1 MAFVPPDFNRPAD
14 PSILP
19 EKKKTNNEYIV
30 MKKRILIPVLAIGML
45 LTTAAFKSDF
55 FEIAKQ
61 IEIFTTLFKELNMN
75 YVDENTPSDLMDK
88 AIKGMLDDLDPYT
101 VYWNEQQVQ
110 DARIRNSGTYT
121 GIGASVRTE
130 KDKIVIV
137 EPFKDYPADKAGLK
151 AGDEIVKI
159 GTTELS
165 SFDDDAGEL
174 LKGVAG
180 SEVEL
185 TYRRQGK
192 LGTTTL
198 KREKVDVKAVPYF
211 SLIDD
216 DIGYIVL
223 SRFNRRTTIE
233 TRSALEELK
242 LQGAK
247 KIILDL
253 RGNPGGLL
261 NEAINVV
268 NLFVPKG
275 EVITTTK
282 SVIEKY
288 NKTYKTRQE
297 PVDTEIP
304 LAVLI
309 NGRSASA
316 SEIVS
321 GGLQDLDR
329 AVVIGARSFGKG
341 LVQRPKKL
349 TYGTQ
354 LKVTISRYYTPSGRC
369 IQALDYW
376 NRDENGDPVRLDPK
390 EYNAFKTKGGRTVYD
405 GGGILPDIELETA
418 KFSPITTALLKDR
431 AIFDYATDYYYN
443 HELSDS
449 DNFEFTDNDFKA
461 FMAFLE
467 KNGFDYQTETEK
479 KLSEAMKRAE
489 DDQLQED
496 IRGAYNDLLEAVNE
510 AKQKDLVD
518 KKAEIRSLLSDEI
531 LKRYF
536 YREGLYDYQVKHN
549 PEILEAIEVLN
560 DVRRYQKI
568 LQ

>member
-1 MAFVPPDFNRPAD
+1 
-14 PSILP
+14 
-19 EKKKTNNEYIV
+19 
-30 MKKRILIPVLAIGML
+30 MKKRIIVPIIAVGIFF
-45 LTTAAFKSDF
+45 TTVSFKSDF

-75 YVDENTPSDLMDK
+75 YVDEVTPATLMDN
-88 AIKGMLDDLDPYT
+88 AIKGMLEDLDPYT
-101 VYWNEQQVQ
+101 VYWNEQQVE
-110 DARIRNSGTYT
+110 DAKINNSGIYT
-121 GIGASVRTE
+121 GIGATAQSR
-130 KDKIVIV
+130 KDKIIIV
-137 EPFKDYPADKAGLK
+137 EPYKDYPADKAGLK

-159 GTTELS
+159 GNINIADLE
-165 SFDDDAGEL
+165 DDAGEL
-174 LKGVAG
+174 LKGAPG
-180 SEVEL
+180 STVEV
-185 TYRRQGK
+185 TYKRQGK
-192 LGTTTL
+192 IATATITRGA
-198 KREKVDVKAVPYF
+198 VDLKAVPFYK
-211 SLIDD
+211 LINN

-223 SRFNRRTTIE
+223 SQFNRKTTAE
-233 TRSALEELK
+233 TKAALVDLK
-242 LQGAK
+242 SQGAK

-268 NLFVPKG
+268 NLFVDKG

-288 NKTYKTRQE
+288 NQTYKTKSD

-304 LAVLI
+304 LVVLV

-329 AVVIGARSFGKG
+329 AVIVGARSFGKG

-376 NRDENGDPVRLDPK
+376 HRDENGDPIRKDAK

-405 GGGILPDIELETA
+405 GGGILPDVELKSA
-418 KFSPITTALLKDR
+418 VFSPITTALLKDN
-431 AIFDYATDYYYN
+431 AIFDYATKYYYSHQMTDWKN
-443 HELSDS
+443 FKFTEADFQDFLKFLKDN
-449 DNFEFTDNDFKA
+449 NFEY
-461 FMAFLE
+461 E
-467 KNGFDYQTETEK
+467 TETEK
-479 KLSEAMKRAE
+479 KFAEGLKISE
-489 DDQLQED
+489 DDDMSKDISASYNQLMAAID
-496 IRGAYNDLLEAVNE
+496 N
-510 AKQKDLVD
+510 AKDNAIVD
-518 KKAEIRSLLSDEI
+518 KKVEIDSLLTDEI

-536 YREGLYDYQVKHN
+536 YREGLYNYQIEHN
-549 PEILEAIEVLN
+549 PEILEAVAVLN
-560 DVRRYQKI
+560 DAGRYAKI
-568 LQ
+568 LK

>member
-1 MAFVPPDFNRPAD
+1 M
-14 PSILP
+14 
-19 EKKKTNNEYIV
+19 KKKIIIPIV
-30 MKKRILIPVLAIGML
+30 AAVILF
-45 LTTAAFKSDF
+45 TTAGFKNDF

-75 YVDENTPSDLMDK
+75 YVDENTPAALMDK
-88 AIKGMLDDLDPYT
+88 AIKGMLEDLDPYT
-101 VYWNEQQVQ
+101 VYWNEQAVE
-110 DARIRNSGTYT
+110 DARIKNSGTYT
-121 GIGASVRTE
+121 GIGASVKTLD
-130 KDKIVIV
+130 DKIIIT
-137 EPFKDYPADKAGLK
+137 EPFEGYPADKAGLK
-151 AGDEIVKI
+151 AGDEIIKVGDI
-159 GTTELS
+159 DLS

-174 LKGVAG
+174 LKGAAG
-180 SEVEL
+180 STVIL
-185 TYRRQGK
+185 TFKRQGK
-192 LGTTTL
+192 TETTTL
-198 KREKVDVKAVPYF
+198 IREKVAVKAVPY
-211 SLIDD
+211 SKLIQG

-223 SRFNRRTTIE
+223 SKFNRNTTRE
-233 TRSALEELK
+233 TRKALVDLK
-242 LQGAK
+242 AEGAT

-261 NEAINVV
+261 NEAINIV

-288 NKTYKTRQE
+288 NKTYKTRAE

-304 LAVLI
+304 LVVLV

-329 AVVIGARSFGKG
+329 AVIVGARSFGKG

-390 EYNAFKTKGGRTVYD
+390 EYNKFKTKGGRTVYD

-418 KFSPITTALLKDR
+418 KFSPITTALLKDN
-431 AIFDYATDYYYN
+431 AIFDYATEYYYKN
-443 HELSDS
+443 EMTDWSG
-449 DNFEFTDNDFKA
+449 FEFSDTDFQDFVAFLKRNDFEYETK
-461 FMAFLE
+461 
-467 KNGFDYQTETEK
+467 TESVFADA
-479 KLSEAMKRAE
+479 LRRAE
-489 DDQLQED
+489 DDDLKDEIEDSYEQLMASID
-496 IRGAYNDLLEAVNE
+496 R
-510 AKQKDLVD
+510 AKEKDLVS
-518 KKAEIRSLLSDEI
+518 KKAEIKSLISDEI

-536 YREGLYDYQVKHN
+536 YRTGLYDYQVVRN
-549 PEILEAIEVLN
+549 PEILEAVSILN
-560 DVRRYQKI
+560 DTKKYERI
-568 LQ
+568 LK

>member
-1 MAFVPPDFNRPAD
+1 M
-14 PSILP
+14 
-19 EKKKTNNEYIV
+19 KKKIIIPV
-30 MKKRILIPVLAIGML
+30 ISIGILI
-45 LTTAAFKSDF
+45 TTASFKNDF

-75 YVDENTPSDLMDK
+75 YVDETTPATLMDK
-88 AIKGMLDDLDPYT
+88 AITGMLEDLDPYT
-101 VYWNEQQVQ
+101 VYWNEQEVE
-110 DARIRNSGTYT
+110 DARIKNSGTYT
-121 GIGASVRTE
+121 GIGASVQTL
-130 KDKIVIV
+130 KDKIIIS
-137 EPFKDYPADKAGLK
+137 EPFKGYPADKAGLK

-159 GTTELS
+159 GDITVADFE
-165 SFDDDAGEL
+165 DDAGEL
-174 LKGVAG
+174 LKGVIG

-185 TYRRQGK
+185 TYKRQGK
-192 LGTTTL
+192 MQTTML
-198 KREKVDVKAVPYF
+198 KREKVDVKAVPYY
-211 SLIDD
+211 SLVQNNV
-216 DIGYIVL
+216 GYIVL
-223 SRFNRRTTIE
+223 KAFNQKTTIE
-233 TRSALEELK
+233 TKAALEDLK
-242 LQGAK
+242 SQGAT

-261 NEAINVV
+261 NEAINIV

-288 NKTYKTRQE
+288 NKTYRTTKD

-304 LAVLI
+304 LVVLV

-329 AVVIGARSFGKG
+329 AVIIGARSFGKG

-390 EYNAFKTKGGRTVYD
+390 NYNKFKTKGGRTVYD
-405 GGGILPDIELETA
+405 GGGILPDIELESS
-418 KFSPITTALLKDR
+418 KFSPITTALLKDN
-431 AIFDYATDYYYN
+431 AIFDYATEYYYSHQLTSWN
-443 HELSDS
+443 
-449 DNFEFTDNDFKA
+449 NFEVSETDFQN
-461 FMAFLE
+461 FLQFL
-467 KNGFDYQTETEK
+467 KNKNFHYETETEK
-479 KLSEAMKRAE
+479 KFAEALRRAE
-489 DDQLQED
+489 DDELKEGIQNS
-496 IRGAYNDLLEAVNE
+496 YNALLSSIET
-510 AKQKDLVD
+510 AKQKDLVA
-518 KKAEIRSLLSDEI
+518 KKVEIKSLLTDEI

-536 YREGLYDYQVKHN
+536 YAEGLYDYQIQHN
-549 PEILEAIEVLN
+549 PEVLEAISVLN
-560 DVRRYQKI
+560 DANRYHKI
-568 LQ
+568 LN

>member
-1 MAFVPPDFNRPAD
+1 
-14 PSILP
+14 
-19 EKKKTNNEYIV
+19 
-30 MKKRILIPVLAIGML
+30 MKKRIIIPIVAAVVLF
-45 LTTAAFKSDF
+45 TTASFKNDF

-75 YVDENTPSDLMDK
+75 YVDENTPATLMDK
-88 AIKGMLDDLDPYT
+88 AIKGMLEDLDPYT
-101 VYWNEQQVQ
+101 VYWNEQAVE
-110 DARIRNSGTYT
+110 DARIKNSGIYT
-121 GIGASVRTE
+121 GIGASVRTLDE
-130 KDKIVIV
+130 KIIIT

-151 AGDEIVKI
+151 AGDEIIKVGNI
-159 GTTELS
+159 DLT
-165 SFDDDAGEL
+165 SFDDDAGDL
-174 LKGVAG
+174 LKGAAG
-180 SEVEL
+180 SSVDL
-185 TYRRQGK
+185 TYKRQGK
-192 LGTTTL
+192 IQTTTL
-198 KREKVDVKAVPYF
+198 VREKVDVKAVPYYK
-211 SLIDD
+211 LIYG

-223 SRFNRRTTIE
+223 TKFNRKTTFE
-233 TRSALEELK
+233 TKAALEDLK
-242 LQGAK
+242 SQGAK
-247 KIILDL
+247 KIVLDL

-261 NEAINVV
+261 NEAISIV

-288 NKTYKTRQE
+288 NKIYKTRNE

-304 LAVLI
+304 LVVLV

-329 AVVIGARSFGKG
+329 AVIVGARSFGKG

-390 EYNAFKTKGGRTVYD
+390 EYNKFKTKGGRTVYD

-418 KFSPITTALLKDR
+418 KFSPITTALLKDN
-431 AIFDYATDYYYN
+431 AIFDYATEYYFAN
-443 HELSDS
+443 EMTDWKDFQFSEADFQNFIAFLKQN
-449 DNFEFTDNDFKA
+449 NFEYETK
-461 FMAFLE
+461 
-467 KNGFDYQTETEK
+467 TEEEFSNA
-479 KLSEAMKRAE
+479 LRRAE
-489 DDQLQED
+489 DDELKDE
-496 IRGAYNDLLEAVNE
+496 IEASYNALMASIDR
-510 AKQKDLVD
+510 AKEKDLIS
-518 KKAEIRSLLSDEI
+518 KKAEIKSLLSDEI

-536 YREGLYDYQVKHN
+536 YKEGLYDYQVVHN
-549 PEILEAIEVLN
+549 PEILKAVSVLH
-560 DVRRYQKI
+560 DLKKYERI
-568 LQ
+568 LK